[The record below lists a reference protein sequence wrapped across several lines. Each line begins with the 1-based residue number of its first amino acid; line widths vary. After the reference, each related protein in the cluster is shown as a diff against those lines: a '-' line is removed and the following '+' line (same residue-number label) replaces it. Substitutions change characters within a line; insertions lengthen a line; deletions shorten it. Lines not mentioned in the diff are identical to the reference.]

1 MQATIG
7 GRAVSYFVE
16 GQGTPVLLMH
26 AFPLNQTM
34 FEVQLRDFSRIAKVI
49 LFDVP
54 GLGQSAPGPVG
65 IDDQARIAAGLLDVL
80 KIDKAIV
87 GGVSMGGYAAFSFAR
102 IFPERLLGLLLA
114 DTRPAA
120 DTADA
125 RAGRQK
131 SADFVLQNGSAEL
144 AKQLLPKFVGAAELA
159 DERIAG
165 NVRQMIEAAPP
176 KVVADLLSALGSRR
190 DSTDLLSMIK
200 VPTLVICG
208 EEDAITTAAEAR

>member
-65 IDDQARIAAGLLDVL
+65 IDDQARIAACL
-80 KIDKAIV
+80 
-87 GGVSMGGYAAFSFAR
+87 
-102 IFPERLLGLLLA
+102 
-114 DTRPAA
+114 T
-120 DTADA
+120 
-125 RAGRQK
+125 
-131 SADFVLQNGSAEL
+131 
-144 AKQLLPKFVGAAELA
+144 
-159 DERIAG
+159 
-165 NVRQMIEAAPP
+165 
-176 KVVADLLSALGSRR
+176 
-190 DSTDLLSMIK
+190 
-200 VPTLVICG
+200 C
-208 EEDAITTAAEAR
+208 